1 MDQWFCWY
9 GWCGWPAAMDRCGWS
24 WLDLLR
30 TYRQFLGWL
39 GSGWSRIAS
48 NENTHLSSMWSL
60 NLPLATPSL
69 LSWKTQV
76 LIRVTRLGTGKSLF
90 CFILLA
96 KASHKTSTDS
106 GRGEILYL
114 LMRGAK
120 WSHYKEHGYHEAIS
134 WGYQCNNFGI
144 SYLRSTMLIHIIIH
158 IIQQYVTL
166 TNIWRNIIPE

>member
-24 WLDLLR
+24 WLDLLM

-76 LIRVTRLGTGKSLF
+76 LIRVTSFGTGKSLF

-96 KASHKTSTDS
+96 KPSHKTSTDS
-106 GRGEILYL
+106 RRGEIH
-114 LMRGAK
+114 
-120 WSHYKEHGYHEAIS
+120 STS
-134 WGYQCNNFGI
+134 WGGEQNYHTTK
-144 SYLRSTMLIHIIIH
+144 STAIMRPLAGAINAIILA
-158 IIQQYVTL
+158 YP
-166 TNIWRNIIPE
+166 TNRALC